1 MATGPLLSLVL
12 ILVLGVGA
20 TWLAWKLDL
29 PSILLLLI
37 AGFLAGPVAG
47 WIDPD
52 ALFGELLLP
61 FVSFSVAIILFE
73 GGLSL
78 RAIELE
84 EIGGVVRNLVTVGVV
99 ATWAVTTAA
108 AYLILGLGLDLSL
121 LLGAVL
127 VVTGPTVILPLLRHL
142 RPKGHVGNVL
152 KWEGILIDPIGVILG
167 VVVFEAILV
176 GGVRAATAVVVTTVA
191 KALLIG
197 GLLGLVGAGATYLIL
212 KRHWVPGVL
221 HSPATL
227 AIVGAAFV
235 AAEFV
240 QSESGLVAAT
250 VMGVVLANRGD
261 LPKRH
266 IIEFKENLRTLLI
279 AFLFVILAARLE
291 ISDLAVIS
299 PRTLAFLAVL
309 FLVARPLGVWLSTIG
324 SRLSWRERT
333 FLAAMAPRGIV
344 AAAISS
350 VFALEFARLGYPGAE
365 QLVPITFLV
374 IIGTVGIYGLIAGP
388 LGRRLDIAEP
398 NPQGVVIVG
407 AHRWARELGVA
418 LQKLGLRVVLVDTNR
433 RNLQQAWDM
442 GLRTEHGNTLD
453 EAILDELNLDGIGNL
468 LAVTPNDEVNS
479 LTALHF
485 QELFDRSDVFQLS
498 PGGDFQPSADR
509 VPQDLRGRL
518 LFEKDL
524 TFARIHSL
532 YHAGWRFTIRDVEEG
547 ELLPWAET
555 EEAYPLFLRTPGGNL
570 EPFTEDAERQPE
582 PGDKAV
588 VLEPPED
595 EEG

>member
-20 TWLAWKLDL
+20 TWLAWKFDL

-78 RAIELE
+78 RTIELE

-99 ATWAVTTAA
+99 ATWAVTAAA
-108 AYLILGLGLDLSL
+108 AYLLLGLGLDLSL

-197 GLLGLVGAGATYLIL
+197 GLLGLVGAGLTYLIL

-291 ISDLAVIS
+291 LSDLAVIS
-299 PRTLAFLAVL
+299 PRSLAFLAVL
-309 FLVARPLGVWLSTIG
+309 FFVARPLGVWLSTIG
-324 SRLSWRERT
+324 SRLSLRERT

-350 VFALEFARLGYPGAE
+350 VFALEFARLGYPGAD

-388 LGRRLDIAEP
+388 LGRRLDIADP

-418 LQKLGLRVVLVDTNR
+418 IQELGLRVVLVDTNR

-453 EAILDELNLDGIGNL
+453 EAILDELNLDGIGNV

-532 YHAGWRFTIRDVEEG
+532 YHAGWRFTIREVEEG
-547 ELLPWAET
+547 APFPWAET
-555 EEAYPLFLRTPGGNL
+555 EEAYPLFLRTPEGEL
-570 EPFTEDAERQPE
+570 EPFTEDADRQPQ